1 MATKERRLQ
10 IVDLHKAQLAKLNQ
24 MIGSKATQ
32 AEFDKELSL
41 LNELEAEYFGIME
54 KFVYHDNPDVV
65 DLLRLHDFPTISHKT
80 DRDKGVIVS
89 FEYDERDVPVNLKRY
104 CDELGYDVSWYY
116 EMQALNKRLTMKV
129 AETVGFTPEEVAAI
143 DGSYAM
149 HKNAREIALG
159 ETPTSNTQM
168 VKHLQRVFDLLSP
181 NTGKVNNHD
190 IGFILSCY
198 SKKSREALKVACSR
212 HNALMAILLDV
223 FHRVVTNGKYDV
235 VYKEVKQ
242 RHAVSE
248 QPKAEEKPAPKAKKA
263 KSKKADKP
271 AEDKAVTPAA

>member
-1 MATKERRLQ
+1 MATKERKQQ
-10 IVDLHKAQLAKLNQ
+10 IVDLHKAQLAKLNK
-24 MIGSKATQ
+24 MIGTATQ
-32 AEFDKELSL
+32 SDFDKETAVLT
-41 LNELEAEYFGIME
+41 ELEMEYLGIQE
-54 KFVYHDNPDVV
+54 KAVYHANPDVV
-65 DLLRLHDFPTISHKT
+65 DLLVLHDFPTISHNVVRDKGKLIAFEYT
-80 DRDKGVIVS
+80 DRDVN
-89 FEYDERDVPVNLKRY
+89 VNLKRY
-104 CDELGYDVSWYY
+104 CEELGYDLSWFY

-129 AETVGFTPEEVAAI
+129 AETVGLSAAEVASI

-149 HKNAREIALG
+149 HKNARSIELG

-190 IGFILSCY
+190 VGFILSCY

-212 HNALMAILLDV
+212 HTALMGVLLDV

-235 VYKEVKQ
+235 VYKTAKPA
-242 RHAVSE
+242 AVSE

-263 KSKKADKP
+263 KAKKGNAADVQTD
-271 AEDKAVTPAA
+271 APAA